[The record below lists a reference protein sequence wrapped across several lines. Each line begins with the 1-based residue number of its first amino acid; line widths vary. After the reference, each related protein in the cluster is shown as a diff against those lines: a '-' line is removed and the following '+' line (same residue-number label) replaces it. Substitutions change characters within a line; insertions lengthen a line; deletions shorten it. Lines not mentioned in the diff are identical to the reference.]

1 MCCVVFGAAVDKAH
15 GEAVW
20 HFLGDSQTLSQPHQ
34 GCSQGSPYIKQTLVI
49 IFHYLVFL
57 VLPGKLWV
65 ILLNGN
71 YQAHLS
77 SPTETQTLKYVIWPS
92 IFSFNCRCI
101 PRNGYYNFNR
111 YFIYFKNIAKKKRYF
126 GCAFPDGT
134 YLSRMMLSWN
144 GWGWKEC
151 FELIWSKFP
160 SQAESSGAGWPRHFL
175 SEYLFCRRRKLL
187 VSLPLHVFKGIL
199 MLVCY
204 YDDIFITI
212 YYYNIFF
219 STRKLFA

>member
-1 MCCVVFGAAVDKAH
+1 MLYGQAFFPSIAG
-15 GEAVW
+15 
-20 HFLGDSQTLSQPHQ
+20 
-34 GCSQGSPYIKQTLVI
+34 
-49 IFHYLVFL
+49 VFL
-57 VLPGKLWV
+57 EMATIILIDILSTSKILP
-65 ILLNGN
+65 
-71 YQAHLS
+71 
-77 SPTETQTLKYVIWPS
+77 
-92 IFSFNCRCI
+92 
-101 PRNGYYNFNR
+101 
-111 YFIYFKNIAKKKRYF
+111 KKKRYF

-134 YLSRMMLSWN
+134 YLSRMILSWN